1 MKTYQLSIF
10 VLLLFISD
18 ISLSSSY
25 EIISQNI
32 TKTDNKTLDSKTN
45 LSSMLRS
52 IQSSLLRT
60 EKLKHKMRKNLQRIR
75 RKTREIKSKQMEISN
90 QTEKSNFN
98 ETEKEISK
106 ISSQSKSNQLSLL
119 TKFLQRINSLEERE
133 YNEYK
138 HEYQKEISKE
148 KAAANKIAKKLM
160 KSITNLS

>member
-32 TKTDNKTLDSKTN
+32 TKTDNQTLASKTN

-98 ETEKEISK
+98 ETEKEIFK

-138 HEYQKEISKE
+138 HEYQKEILKE